1 MKLILL
7 HTTSIFLL
15 LASISNSKEINISS
29 DELVIDRKNNISIFS
44 GNVYAFEK
52 NLEIWADQLTL
63 KFNYEKNE
71 VEEIYAEQNVKIAR
85 ENIIATGNTGFYY
98 PVNNEIKM
106 LAGKCTVKC
115 FLFFPSFKYLY
126 SQITHQTN
134 TIKIVKQSSNN
145 DHKWTGRICALCL

>member
-29 DELVIDRKNNISIFS
+29 DELVIDRKNNISTFS

-52 NLEIWADQLTL
+52 NLEIWADQLTV
-63 KFNYEKNE
+63 KFDYENNE

-106 LAGKCTVKC
+106 LNDVEVIENENFVRCDELV
-115 FLFFPSFKYLY
+115 LD
-126 SQITHQTN
+126 ITN
-134 TIKIVKQSSNN
+134 SISIMKSKSKSRVEAIIVNKN
-145 DHKWTGRICALCL
+145 

>member
-15 LASISNSKEINISS
+15 LASISYSKEINISS

-85 ENIIATGNTGFYY
+85 ENVIATGNTGFYY
-98 PVNNEIKM
+98 PANNEIKM
-106 LAGKCTVKC
+106 LNDVEVIENENFVRCDELVLDISNSISIMK
-115 FLFFPSFKYLY
+115 S
-126 SQITHQTN
+126 N
-134 TIKIVKQSSNN
+134 TKSRVEAIIVNKN
-145 DHKWTGRICALCL
+145 

>member
-29 DELVIDRKNNISIFS
+29 DELVIDRKNNISTFS

-52 NLEIWADQLTL
+52 NLEIWADQLTV
-63 KFNYEKNE
+63 KFDYEKNE

-106 LAGKCTVKC
+106 LNDVEVIENENFVRCDELV
-115 FLFFPSFKYLY
+115 LD
-126 SQITHQTN
+126 ITN
-134 TIKIVKQSSNN
+134 SISIMKSRSKSRVEAIIVNKN
-145 DHKWTGRICALCL
+145 

>member
-29 DELVIDRKNNISIFS
+29 DELVIDRKNNISTFS

-52 NLEIWADQLTL
+52 NLEIWADQLTV
-63 KFNYEKNE
+63 KFDYEKNE

-98 PVNNEIKM
+98 PANNEIKM
-106 LAGKCTVKC
+106 LNDVEVIENENFVRCDE
-115 FLFFPSFKYLY
+115 LILD
-126 SQITHQTN
+126 ITNSISIMRSKTKSRVEA
-134 TIKIVKQSSNN
+134 IIVNKN
-145 DHKWTGRICALCL
+145 

>member
-1 MKLILL
+1 MKFILL
-7 HTTSIFLL
+7 HTTLIFLL

-29 DELVIDRKNNISIFS
+29 DKLVIDRENNISIFS

-52 NLEIWADQLTL
+52 DLEIWADQLTL

-98 PVNNEIKM
+98 PANNEIKM
-106 LAGKCTVKC
+106 LNDVEVIENENFVRCDE
-115 FLFFPSFKYLY
+115 LILD
-126 SQITHQTN
+126 ITNSISIMRSKTKSRVEA
-134 TIKIVKQSSNN
+134 IIVNKN
-145 DHKWTGRICALCL
+145 

>member
-15 LASISNSKEINISS
+15 LASISYSKEINISS

-98 PVNNEIKM
+98 PANNEIKM
-106 LAGKCTVKC
+106 LNDVEVIENENFVRCDE
-115 FLFFPSFKYLY
+115 LILD
-126 SQITHQTN
+126 ITNSISIMRSKTKSRVEA
-134 TIKIVKQSSNN
+134 IIVNK
-145 DHKWTGRICALCL
+145 D

>member
-15 LASISNSKEINISS
+15 LASISYSKEINISS

-98 PVNNEIKM
+98 PANNEIKM
-106 LAGKCTVKC
+106 LNDVEVIENENFVRCDELV
-115 FLFFPSFKYLY
+115 LD
-126 SQITHQTN
+126 ITNSISIMRSKTKSRVEA
-134 TIKIVKQSSNN
+134 IIVNKN
-145 DHKWTGRICALCL
+145 

>member
-15 LASISNSKEINISS
+15 LASISYSKEINISS

-98 PVNNEIKM
+98 PANNKIKM
-106 LAGKCTVKC
+106 LNDVEVMENENFVRCDE
-115 FLFFPSFKYLY
+115 LILD
-126 SQITHQTN
+126 ITNSISIMRSKTKSRVEA
-134 TIKIVKQSSNN
+134 IIVNKN
-145 DHKWTGRICALCL
+145 

>member
-29 DELVIDRKNNISIFS
+29 DELVIDRKNNISTFS

-52 NLEIWADQLTL
+52 NLEIWADQLTV
-63 KFNYEKNE
+63 KFDYEKNE

-98 PVNNEIKM
+98 PANNEIKM
-106 LAGKCTVKC
+106 LDDVEVIENENFVRCDELV
-115 FLFFPSFKYLY
+115 LD
-126 SQITHQTN
+126 ITN
-134 TIKIVKQSSNN
+134 SISIMKSRSKSRVEAIIVNKN
-145 DHKWTGRICALCL
+145 

>member
-15 LASISNSKEINISS
+15 LASISYSKEINISS

-52 NLEIWADQLTL
+52 NLEIWADQLTV
-63 KFNYEKNE
+63 KFDYEKNE

-98 PVNNEIKM
+98 PANNEIKM
-106 LAGKCTVKC
+106 LNDVEVIENENFVRCDE
-115 FLFFPSFKYLY
+115 LILD
-126 SQITHQTN
+126 ITNSISIMRSKTKSRVEA
-134 TIKIVKQSSNN
+134 IIVNKN
-145 DHKWTGRICALCL
+145 

>member
-7 HTTSIFLL
+7 HTISIFLL
-15 LASISNSKEINISS
+15 LASISYSKEINISS

-98 PVNNEIKM
+98 PANNEIKM
-106 LAGKCTVKC
+106 LNDVEVIENENFVRCDELVLDISNSISIMK
-115 FLFFPSFKYLY
+115 S
-126 SQITHQTN
+126 N
-134 TIKIVKQSSNN
+134 TKSRVEAIIVNKN
-145 DHKWTGRICALCL
+145 

>member
-15 LASISNSKEINISS
+15 LASISYSKEINISS

-85 ENIIATGNTGFYY
+85 ENIIASGNTGFYY
-98 PVNNEIKM
+98 PANNEIKM
-106 LAGKCTVKC
+106 LNDVEVIENENFVRCDE
-115 FLFFPSFKYLY
+115 LILD
-126 SQITHQTN
+126 ITNSISIMRSKTKSRVEA
-134 TIKIVKQSSNN
+134 IIVNKN
-145 DHKWTGRICALCL
+145 

>member
-29 DELVIDRKNNISIFS
+29 DELVIDRKNNISTFS

-52 NLEIWADQLTL
+52 NLEIWADQLTV
-63 KFNYEKNE
+63 KFDYENNE

-106 LAGKCTVKC
+106 LNDVEVIENENFVRCDELV
-115 FLFFPSFKYLY
+115 LD
-126 SQITHQTN
+126 ITNSISIMRSKTKSRVEA
-134 TIKIVKQSSNN
+134 IIVNKN
-145 DHKWTGRICALCL
+145 

>member
-29 DELVIDRKNNISIFS
+29 DELVIDRKNNISTFS

-52 NLEIWADQLTL
+52 NLEIWADQLTV
-63 KFNYEKNE
+63 KFDYEKNE

-98 PVNNEIKM
+98 PANNEIKM
-106 LAGKCTVKC
+106 LNDVEVIENENFVRCDELV
-115 FLFFPSFKYLY
+115 LD
-126 SQITHQTN
+126 ITN
-134 TIKIVKQSSNN
+134 SISIMKSRSKSRVEAIIVNKN
-145 DHKWTGRICALCL
+145 

>member
-15 LASISNSKEINISS
+15 LASISYSKEINISS

-98 PVNNEIKM
+98 PANNEIKM
-106 LAGKCTVKC
+106 LNDVEVIENENFVRCDE
-115 FLFFPSFKYLY
+115 LILD
-126 SQITHQTN
+126 ITNSISIMRSKTKSRVEA
-134 TIKIVKQSSNN
+134 IIVNKN
-145 DHKWTGRICALCL
+145 

>member
-7 HTTSIFLL
+7 HTISIFLL
-15 LASISNSKEINISS
+15 LASISYSKEINISS

-52 NLEIWADQLTL
+52 NLEIWADQLTV
-63 KFNYEKNE
+63 KFDYEKNE

-98 PVNNEIKM
+98 PANNEIKM
-106 LAGKCTVKC
+106 LNDVEVIENENFVRCDELV
-115 FLFFPSFKYLY
+115 LD
-126 SQITHQTN
+126 ITN
-134 TIKIVKQSSNN
+134 SISIMKSRSKSRVEAIIVNKN
-145 DHKWTGRICALCL
+145 

>member
-29 DELVIDRKNNISIFS
+29 DELVIDRKNNISTFS

-52 NLEIWADQLTL
+52 NLEIWADQLTV
-63 KFNYEKNE
+63 KFDYENNE

-106 LAGKCTVKC
+106 LNDVEVIENENFVRCDELV
-115 FLFFPSFKYLY
+115 LD
-126 SQITHQTN
+126 ITN
-134 TIKIVKQSSNN
+134 SISIMKSRSKSRVEAIIVNKN
-145 DHKWTGRICALCL
+145 